1 MEKLKIKRLNVEIGH
16 GLKLKTMVN
25 SCFSSVFV
33 EDPY

>member
-25 SCFSSVFV
+25 SCFSSAFV
-33 EDPY
+33 EDPH